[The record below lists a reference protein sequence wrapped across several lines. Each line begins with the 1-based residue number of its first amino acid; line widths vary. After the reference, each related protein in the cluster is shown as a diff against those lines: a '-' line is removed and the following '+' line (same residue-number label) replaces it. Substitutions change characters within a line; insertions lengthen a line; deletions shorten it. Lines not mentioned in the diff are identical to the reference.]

1 MPLELFPDLPGDP
14 RNAEYLAHAC
24 NLAYCVDEVQGAAVY
39 LSELG
44 LNAKLIS
51 ADNTQVYLGTND
63 SAIVVAFRGSEQPNT
78 VDGLKDWL
86 LTNAN
91 NYLIL
96 PEGRLGTD
104 FVAAGVGARFHRG
117 FMGALEEVW
126 EPLFQGVS
134 AALDEKERPVWV
146 TGHSLGGALA
156 LLAAWRFK
164 RQFIPVHQIYTFGAP
179 MVGNQAAADA
189 FAREFPNKIFRYIDD
204 RDLVPKLPMMSLVGN
219 SYIHCAGE
227 VALSLISDQ
236 DESAAGALQRI
247 GGDSAEPGLTPG
259 LMDGIWKALMDRIDS
274 HLLPNYLARIVEKKG
289 TTA

>member
-1 MPLELFPDLPGDP
+1 V
-14 RNAEYLAHAC
+14 
-24 NLAYCVDEVQGAAVY
+24 AYAVDGTQGAAIY
-39 LSELG
+39 LNEFG
-44 LNAKLIS
+44 LTAKLIS
-51 ADNTQVYLGTND
+51 VDNTQAYLGTD
-63 SAIVVAFRGSEQPNT
+63 DGAIVVAFRGSEQPTT

-91 NYLIL
+91 NYLVL
-96 PEGRLGTD
+96 PEGRMGTD

-117 FMGALEEVW
+117 FLGALEEVW
-126 EPLFQGVS
+126 DPLFAAVS

-179 MVGNQAAADA
+179 MIGNQAAADA
-189 FAREFPNKIFRYIDD
+189 FAREFPDKIFRYIDD
-204 RDLVPKLPMMSLVGN
+204 RDLVPRLPMMSLVGN
-219 SYIHCAGE
+219 AYIHCAGE

-236 DESAAGALQRI
+236 DESAASALQRI
-247 GGDSAEPGLTPG
+247 GGDSAEPALSVP

-274 HLLPNYLARIVEKKG
+274 HLLPNYLARIVARKG